1 MPDLVSLM
9 EPGRGHHIYALL
21 ISEER
26 YKASSMVRCLDE
38 ARLKWSHNRA
48 GRLIGV
54 ILNIVSGDKELHDSI
69 LRRSHCIFKILP
81 PLSSVVDVLLHTFR
95 LVLLLQNQLL
105 LNQVFMQKSLAHFRL
120 RQEVEMQLQ
129 HPHLSLGTCSV

>member
-1 MPDLVSLM
+1 MPYLVSLM
-9 EPGRGHHIYALL
+9 EPSWSHHIHALL

-26 YKASSMVRCLDE
+26 HKASSMVRCLNE

-48 GRLIGV
+48 GRFIGV
-54 ILNIVSGDKELHDSI
+54 ILNIVSGDKEFDDSV

-120 RQEVEMQLQ
+120 RQEIEMQLQ